1 MINQTNIM
9 YKQLIKLTGTDG
21 LINNNICRFLVTENN
36 DNDENNLDYKNI
48 ITDQA
53 IKQGDYISLNDS
65 INYMIVDK
73 TKIIE
78 SDYTKC
84 NFRKI
89 LPIQLGSSL
98 KNIEAVIDKNRTV
111 LNDTGEIVD
120 VHDQYQFIVPALDGN
135 GKTNNVNLSQI
146 IYDGGLYNIISI
158 DTSREGLIIY
168 IGKFSEKYNPHTYE
182 VSLAENMTTIVEGG
196 TYQISNVICK
206 DNGTVVTSTL
216 TYSSSDVNI
225 ASVDDKGLVTGIKV
239 GTCNISVTYNGV
251 SAILSL
257 TVNVKPSI
265 PVVSYSATS
274 SNGYS
279 FKKLV
284 GATLSYFK
292 TIDGVADTT
301 LDISFSLDSVG
312 QQLLSSSQ
320 ISLVKKTAST
330 LYIRNLTVIT
340 AKSFVLTVTDNANG
354 AIVATQTLSTT
365 V

>member
-1 MINQTNIM
+1 MINQTNIL
-9 YKQLIKLTGTDG
+9 YKQLIKLSGTDG
-21 LINNNICRFLVTENN
+21 IINNISCRFLVTENN

-48 ITDQA
+48 ITDQL
-53 IKQGDYISLNDS
+53 IKQGNYISLNDS
-65 INYMIVDK
+65 INYMIIDK

-78 SDYTKC
+78 SNYMKC
-84 NFRKI
+84 NFRRT
-89 LPIQLGSSL
+89 LPIKLGSTL
-98 KNIEAVIDKNRTV
+98 KNIDAIVDKNNTV
-111 LNDTGEIVD
+111 LNDTNVIVD
-120 VHDQYQFIVPALDGN
+120 VHDQYTFIVPALDLN
-135 GKTNNVNLSQI
+135 GKSNNVALSQI
-146 IYDGGLYNIISI
+146 IYDGGLYDIISI
-158 DTSREGLIIY
+158 DTSKEGLIIY
-168 IGKFSEKYNPHTYE
+168 IAKFQEKYNPHTYAIE
-182 VSLAENMTTIVEGG
+182 LTETTTTIVEGG

-206 DNGTVVTSTL
+206 DNGTMVTPTL
-216 TYSSSDVNI
+216 TYSSSDVNV
-225 ASVDDKGLVTGIKV
+225 ASVDDKGLITGIKA
-239 GTCNISVTYNGV
+239 GTCNINVTYNGV

-257 TVNVKPSI
+257 TVNIKTSI

-292 TIDGVADTT
+292 TIDGVADST

-330 LYIRNLTVIT
+330 LYIRNLTVT
-340 AKSFVLTVTDNANG
+340 TVKSFVLTVTDNANG